1 VVQSDTATELQVAT
15 ANGAYLN
22 SLIQDISNV
31 NYPAISSVKSTLCSG
46 DEQGQVLVGPGCIVG
61 LYHRAAALC
70 HICESWCL
78 FFSETRCDR
87 TPGPGRA
94 LGDPEP
100 GRRPRLAL

>member
-1 VVQSDTATELQVAT
+1 MVQSDTATELQVAT

-78 FFSETRCDR
+78 FFLKRDATE
-87 TPGPGRA
+87 PQVLGA
-94 LGDPEP
+94 LSAIQS
-100 GRRPRLAL
+100 LAGGLG